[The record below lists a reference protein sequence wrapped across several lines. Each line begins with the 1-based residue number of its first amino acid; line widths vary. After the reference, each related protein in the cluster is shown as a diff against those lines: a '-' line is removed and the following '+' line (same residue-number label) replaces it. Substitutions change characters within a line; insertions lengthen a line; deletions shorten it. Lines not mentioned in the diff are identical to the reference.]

1 MNTQEPK
8 IEMITC
14 PPGSFWMGNDE
25 DHSNALWHSYSTP
38 KHEVQITQP
47 FEIAQTPV
55 TQAFWDSIMAWN
67 PSAFKNKPNHP
78 IENVSWYDSIEFCNI
93 LSEKEGL
100 EKCYHF
106 DQIQRK
112 GKQIIKA
119 NVIWMP
125 RANGYRLP
133 TEAEWEYAAKANQ
146 NFSYSG
152 SNDLDEVAWYYEN
165 SKVNG
170 ANMTHEVKTKKPNAW
185 GLYDMTGNI
194 LEWCHDAWHTS
205 AYENR
210 EPTQNPVFWQN
221 TPCAHILKGGSYLLD
236 SYFCRITVR
245 LWNEAH
251 IKYANRGLRLLRSIS
266 MMHEN

>member
-1 MNTQEPK
+1 LNYDSPK
-8 IEMITC
+8 FEMITC

-25 DHSNALWHSYSTP
+25 DHFNPLWYEYSMP
-38 KHEVQITQP
+38 KHEVQITQA

-55 TQAFWDSIMAWN
+55 TQALWASIMGDH
-67 PSAFKNKPNHP
+67 PSAFNASPNHP
-78 IENVSWYDSIEFCNI
+78 VENISWYDSIEFCNA

-100 EKCYHF
+100 EKCYLF

-112 GKQIIKA
+112 GKQVIKA
-119 NVIWMP
+119 NVSWLP

-146 NFSYSG
+146 DFNYSG

-165 SKVNG
+165 SKING
-170 ANMTHEVKTKKPNAW
+170 SNRTHQVKMKKPNAW
-185 GLYDMTGNI
+185 GLYDMTGNV
-194 LEWCHDAWHTS
+194 LEWCHDSWHPS

-210 EPTQNPVFWQN
+210 QPTQNPVCWQN
-221 TPCAHILKGGSYLLD
+221 TPCAHILRGGSYMLD

-245 LWNEAH
+245 LWHEAH
-251 IKYANRGLRLLRSIS
+251 IKYANRGLRLLKSAS
-266 MMHEN
+266 MVK